1 MLSPLKASVPLLPA
15 GGMSADWI
23 KTYEQTE
30 RTLRDA
36 ISTLRNKGAGRG
48 KGRRLLMKSI
58 EQAQANIQQLENNI
72 AGLESSKE
80 IGSGEAQ
87 RRRQLVSD
95 LYALNTNAQEILSGA
110 KRRNDIRQQAMARGD
125 TEETRG
131 LSNTQ
136 LLEAQQTEMERQ
148 DQQLDGILDGVT
160 KLKVMSSD
168 MSSELDLHES
178 LLQDLQPMIE
188 NADGRVVRNVDRVQD
203 ISENQGGWC
212 PFICAT
218 LLLAF
223 IVFLLSSNS
232 LCVVFNKDRC

>member
-148 DQQLDGILDGVT
+148 DQQLDGILDG
-160 KLKVMSSD
+160 
-168 MSSELDLHES
+168 LDLHES